1 MDHFQEIFTL
11 PESPVP
17 EYDPR
22 ENVLN
27 QIRQMEDGENDGRDA
42 HARQFV
48 NQFQEVHEDEQ
59 GAVGGQAPSQVS
71 VQPVKS
77 ANPVNV
83 QIFNEYNS
91 FNLAN
96 ITPPIAP
103 KWKHPDNLLDE
114 FQKFRRSC
122 QRIFEGPM
130 CHISSGKVK
139 TSMLLI
145 WASPDGEDI
154 YDNFN
159 LPPHLAND
167 VDHILQ

>member
-1 MDHFQEIFTL
+1 
-11 PESPVP
+11 
-17 EYDPR
+17 
-22 ENVLN
+22 
-27 QIRQMEDGENDGRDA
+27 MEDGENERRDA
-42 HARQFV
+42 HARQFI
-48 NQFQEVHEDEQ
+48 NQFQEVHEEEQ

-71 VQPVKS
+71 VQPVNP
-77 ANPVNV
+77 ANPANV
-83 QIFNEYNS
+83 QIVNEYNS

-114 FQKFRRSC
+114 FHKFKWSC
-122 QRIFEGPM
+122 QRIFDGPM
-130 CHISSGKVK
+130 CHIRSGKVK

-145 WASPDGEDI
+145 WAGPDGEDI

-167 VDHILQ
+167 VDHVLQ